1 MTFVDRLQ
9 ILVQRPLRLTTV
21 GCPGMVVR
29 GARQIPSLALT
40 RDRQTRLGI
49 YHRLPLGSVHGTS
62 FPCRK
67 FRSMVHSPVLRCR
80 ESRSGDVPKSA
91 VLLLRSNT
99 AEPSSSNRFFPAL
112 DLRCLKCK
120 PRRQL
125 RQRLLP
131 LIHSFQRHLEF
142 ERRRMPPG
150 NPVCLSYSA
159 PVHSYDTGRIH
170 LKPPSSKI
178 VLFCGTPS
186 LFSFR
191 SRDDYWTLSN

>member
-1 MTFVDRLQ
+1 MIPLVGRIPHARPTRRMNRCQPHLPHHPSNATESQIPTAVPQRQPHPSTAVVRMTFVDRLQ
-9 ILVQRPLRLTTV
+9 IPVQRPLRLTV

-40 RDRQTRLGI
+40 RDRKTRLGI

-62 FPCRK
+62 LPCRK

-131 LIHSFQRHLEF
+131 FTQLPT
-142 ERRRMPPG
+142 PPG
-150 NPVCLSYSA
+150 
-159 PVHSYDTGRIH
+159 I
-170 LKPPSSKI
+170 
-178 VLFCGTPS
+178 
-186 LFSFR
+186 
-191 SRDDYWTLSN
+191 